1 MIQPQ
6 TAFGSHLDHSSI
18 KKELHCELQ
27 REEVQENHGIKEKH
41 NMQDSR
47 NANK

>member
-18 KKELHCELQ
+18 KKELQ